1 MLKIGDLIIN
11 SKCMLAPMAGVAD
24 TPFRL
29 ISREAGCVFAFSEM
43 ISAKALAYRS
53 KNTLRMLPANPVD
66 RPIGLQLLGDD
77 EASLLKAVDI
87 SNSLGFEL
95 LDFNAACPVGKVTA
109 KGAGS
114 ALLKEPSKLKQLLRV
129 MVRGSNAPVTLKIRS
144 GWDEN
149 SVNARD
155 VALLAQDEGVKALF
169 IHGRTRMQGY
179 RGSVDYEVIKE
190 VKQALQIPV
199 IASGD
204 CLSPQLVKKMFD
216 ETGCDGVAVAR
227 GALGNPWIF
236 RDIEEYLK
244 GGVIPERPS
253 LDETADTMT
262 RHLDLCIAEKGGKR
276 GVMLFR
282 KHLVW
287 YIRGLAEIRRYKE
300 RAFKAV
306 ARQEM
311 IGLIE
316 EIRVSEKK
324 IIIPPY

>member
-1 MLKIGDLIIN
+1 MLKIGNLKIN
-11 SKCMLAPMAGVAD
+11 SKCILAPMAGVAD
-24 TPFRL
+24 FPFRL
-29 ISREAGCVFAFSEM
+29 ISRQVGCVFAFSEM

-53 KNTLRMLPANPVD
+53 KNTLSMLPANPAD
-66 RPIGLQLLGDD
+66 RPIGLQLLGED
-77 EASLLKAVDI
+77 EVSLQKALDI
-87 SNSLGFEL
+87 ANRFGFEL
-95 LDFNAACPVGKVTA
+95 LDFNAACPVGKVTG
-109 KGAGS
+109 KGAGA
-114 ALLKEPSKLKQLLRV
+114 ALLKDPVKLKQLLKV
-129 MVRGSNAPVTLKIRS
+129 MVRFAEAPVTLKIRA

-149 SVNARD
+149 SVNARE
-155 VALLAQDEGVKALF
+155 VALLAQDAGIKAIF
-169 IHGRTRMQGY
+169 IHGRTRLQGY
-179 RGSVDYEVIKE
+179 RGSVDYKVIKE

-216 ETGCDGVAVAR
+216 ETGCDGIAVAR

-244 GGVIPERPS
+244 SGVVPERPS
-253 LDETADTMT
+253 LNETADIMA
-262 RHLDLCIAEKGGKR
+262 RHLDLCIAEKGEKR

-282 KHLVW
+282 KCFVW

-300 RAFKAV
+300 KAFKASTQ
-306 ARQEM
+306 QEM
-311 IGLIE
+311 VGLIE